1 MDIRGF
7 RARPIYTSAQMLEY
21 VGKTATLCHN
31 SGHGTVIKGWSK
43 LLRMSHRN
51 KRIRDQFGVFGES
64 KKPSGTGRAKTAM
77 GVWRD
82 VHYELSEVSG
92 ALSFAQFER
101 LRWSRR
107 SAIVVF
113 RKGWGRTGKIG
124 TRLSTIITDLIIPKR
139 VTGMRKLK
147 SGLHLRTADRP
158 QSGRGRIMGRCV
170 RSKSGWA
177 GGRSAADFW
186 MV

>member
-1 MDIRGF
+1 MRKEGCGLGKLGFRPFGRSTRAGMDIRGF

-92 ALSFAQFER
+92 ALSFAQFEHC
-101 LRWSRR
+101 
-107 SAIVVF
+107 AGV
-113 RKGWGRTGKIG
+113 
-124 TRLSTIITDLIIPKR
+124 
-139 VTGMRKLK
+139 
-147 SGLHLRTADRP
+147 
-158 QSGRGRIMGRCV
+158 
-170 RSKSGWA
+170 
-177 GGRSAADFW
+177 GGRR
-186 MV
+186 

>member
-1 MDIRGF
+1 MRC
-7 RARPIYTSAQMLEY
+7 RLLNSSTALESA
-21 VGKTATLCHN
+21 VGD
-31 SGHGTVIKGWSK
+31 SRFQEG
-43 LLRMSHRN
+43 
-51 KRIRDQFGVFGES
+51 
-64 KKPSGTGRAKTAM
+64 M
-77 GVWRD
+77 G
-82 VHYELSEVSG
+82 
-92 ALSFAQFER
+92 AN
-101 LRWSRR
+101 
-107 SAIVVF
+107 
-113 RKGWGRTGKIG
+113 GKIG